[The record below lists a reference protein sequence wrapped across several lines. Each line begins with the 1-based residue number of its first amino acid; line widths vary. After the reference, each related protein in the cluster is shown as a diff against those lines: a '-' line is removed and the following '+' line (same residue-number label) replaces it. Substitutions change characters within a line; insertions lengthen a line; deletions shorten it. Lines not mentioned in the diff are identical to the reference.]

1 MGAESASQFEAGFQ
15 DALSAWTAVGKACPT
30 LRCCGVFLTPAPCI
44 EFDSPRYGLEIKR
57 QVDTNIYLPVTIGG
71 GAENRTPVH
80 ESPLIGISKLSR
92 WFCLGRFARSD
103 TLAAS

>member
-44 EFDSPRYGLEIKR
+44 EFDSPRYG
-57 QVDTNIYLPVTIGG
+57 
-71 GAENRTPVH
+71 
-80 ESPLIGISKLSR
+80 GIR
-92 WFCLGRFARSD
+92 
-103 TLAAS
+103 

>member
-44 EFDSPRYGLEIKR
+44 EFDSPRYLYVIKK
-57 QVDTNIYLPVTIGG
+57 QVETLLYLLVTIGG
-71 GAENRTPVH
+71 ASENLCEPYD
-80 ESPLIGISKLSR
+80 SR
-92 WFCLGRFARSD
+92 ERARNQS
-103 TLAAS
+103 LH

>member
-1 MGAESASQFEAGFQ
+1 MFASRTRTGFGRLPPSSP
-15 DALSAWTAVGKACPT
+15 ARYKR
-30 LRCCGVFLTPAPCI
+30 LRVFFTPAPCI
-44 EFDSPRYGLEIKR
+44 EFDSPRYQYVIKK
-57 QVDTNIYLPVTIGG
+57 QVDTNIYLPITIGG

-92 WFCLGRFARSD
+92 WFSIGRFARSD